1 MFDVLSIYIESVVLQ
16 KGDCKVTLLSESNL
30 WSLLETFC
38 KTKLECKTTAIR
50 VIPFRFAY
58 VTSVVPD
65 WSVKPVFPPI
75 IPS

>member
-38 KTKLECKTTAIR
+38 KPKLL
-50 VIPFRFAY
+50 
-58 VTSVVPD
+58 
-65 WSVKPVFPPI
+65 KP
-75 IPS
+75 